1 MDRKALR
8 RACLAFKGATMDH
21 PWDEKHD
28 AFKIGGKMF
37 AVIGSKG
44 GLSFKASDIAFEV
57 LTETGKAQPAQYMA
71 RGHWVEV
78 DDWQDWPADE
88 LGDYLERAYE
98 LVATKLTRKAR
109 MELGLV

>member
-8 RACLAFKGATMDH
+8 RRCLALKGATMDH
-21 PWDEKHD
+21 PWDKNHD

-57 LTETGKAQPAQYMA
+57 LTETGKAQPAPYMA
-71 RGHWVEV
+71 RGNWVQV
-78 DDWQDWPADE
+78 DDWQDWPDDE
-88 LGDYLERAYE
+88 LADHLERAYE
-98 LVATKLTRKAR
+98 LIAARLTKAARK
-109 MELGLV
+109 ELGLA